1 MRPSSDIPGVEAR
14 AWFSPST
21 GRYFVQRWLDR
32 VDAVDVWVA
41 REGGEF
47 AYPKTPPELPED
59 AFEIGA
65 NPTEYELSFHK
76 GAAEIQHGRALA
88 AEGRI
93 ERLRRH
99 LMQTMSLPNL
109 PLESLV
115 DALAARAGLAPLP
128 ASTPTRPPTF
138 DVAMT
143 RLGEIGGCEPTEIS
157 SWGRVHAALAA
168 AAADRNE
175 KLHAEVV
182 SLADIVG
189 VQLRTQ
195 ERTPVWLTS

>member
-1 MRPSSDIPGVEAR
+1 VRPSSDIPGVEAR
-14 AWFSPST
+14 AWFSRSQ
-21 GRYFVQRWLDR
+21 GRYYVQRWTDR
-32 VDAVDVWVA
+32 GEAVDVWLA
-41 REGGEF
+41 PEGEF
-47 AYPKTPPELPED
+47 GYPKTAPQLPED
-59 AFEIGA
+59 AVEIGA

-93 ERLRRH
+93 ERVRQH
-99 LMQTMSLPNL
+99 LMRSMGLPNL

-115 DALAARAGLAPLP
+115 DTLAARAGLAPIP
-128 ASTPTRPPTF
+128 AVTPKRPPTF

-175 KLHAEVV
+175 RLHTEVV

-195 ERTPVWLTS
+195 ERTPVWLTD